1 MDTIGDDMI
10 DINHDIKAI
19 KSDVSSIESC
29 GGCGCIVAVLLLFT
43 IAAHIYSIDTIIR
56 ANAVA
61 YTISEAAIELGCDV
75 NDIETMIVDGELDT
89 YDPKIAATVTYYT
102 DQYAVAN
109 LKYVT
114 KDSVHRAKITMNKK
128 D

>member
-1 MDTIGDDMI
+1 M
-10 DINHDIKAI
+10 
-19 KSDVSSIESC
+19 
-29 GGCGCIVAVLLLFT
+29 FT

-61 YTISEAAIELGCDV
+61 YTISEAAIELGCNV

-89 YDPKIAATVTYYT
+89 YDLKIAATVIYYT

>member
-1 MDTIGDDMI
+1 MEAGNISNMS
-10 DINHDIKAI
+10 HDVESIKR
-19 KSDVSSIESC
+19 DVSSIESC

-43 IAAHIYSIDTIIR
+43 IAAYIYSIDTIIR

-61 YTISEAAIELGCDV
+61 YTISEAAIELGCNV

-89 YDPKIAATVTYYT
+89 YDLKIAATVIYYT